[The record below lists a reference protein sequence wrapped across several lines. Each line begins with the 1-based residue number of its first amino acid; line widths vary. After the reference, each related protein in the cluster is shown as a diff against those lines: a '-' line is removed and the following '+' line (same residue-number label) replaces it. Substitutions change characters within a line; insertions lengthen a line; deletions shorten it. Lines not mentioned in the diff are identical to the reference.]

1 MSHSFDMIRAIDRS
15 KETFKPGVQIVD
27 IWFDQV
33 HQKYSH
39 LKMVLMDGKF
49 DQVREKSSNLEMVL
63 MDGNDG
69 DVDLN
74 ASQEH
79 LINTIIYLLPHVELN
94 SKSIFWDSGC
104 EKSANL
110 RRLIIKHVLLSKT
123 VMAEPRAKTANT
135 TCNNN
140 SIS

>member
-79 LINTIIYLLPHVELN
+79 LINTIIYLLPHVE
-94 SKSIFWDSGC
+94 
-104 EKSANL
+104 
-110 RRLIIKHVLLSKT
+110 HVLLSKT